1 MRTWQSFYP
10 LQANSLLQLCCDSR
24 SLAQCKQVHQRIVQH
39 GLHADQFV
47 ATKLTQSY
55 ADLDDLAS
63 ADKLFRRLLRPN
75 VFAWTAVLAYRSRN
89 GMFGDCVGAYCEMKL
104 RGVVPDGYVFPSIL
118 RACAQL
124 GCSEVGAYVHK
135 DVIVCTCESNVQV
148 CNSLIDMYGKCGDVE
163 SARRVFDEM
172 GDRDLLSWNSM
183 MSGYIWNGL
192 HGLAVESLPVMRL
205 DGVDPDIVTWN
216 MVMDAYC
223 QMGLFDEA
231 RNVLKQIKEPNIISW
246 TTLISGYCKIGKHK
260 ISLEVFRDMVNM
272 GKVYPDI
279 RTLSSA
285 LTSCRH
291 LGALVIGK
299 EIHAHGIKTESMSLF
314 YNSAGAALLTM
325 YAKCRKIQEARS
337 VFEQMDKSDFVTWN
351 AMILGF
357 VDLGCGNSAIECF
370 IEMLNLGIAFDQI
383 TISTLLPVCDLT
395 LGKQIHAYIQK
406 NSSLSGVIV
415 WNALIHMYSKWGCI
429 QSALSIFSNMGTK
442 DIISW
447 NSIIGGLGMHG
458 HGEAA
463 LQLLQEMKVAGVL
476 PNSVTLTSALSACS
490 HSGLVHEGLQL
501 FNSMPN
507 FGLTPTMEHFACVVD
522 MLARAGQLEEAVEL
536 IRKMPCLPDKRIWG
550 ALLAACQ
557 AYHNVDFACLAAEA
571 LIRLE
576 PDHAGHY
583 VTLANIYAKAGRWDD
598 AVRVRKVMEGQKLV
612 KPFGYSWVEGEDQC
626 HDGRSDR
633 QSDLSS
639 AL

>member
-1 MRTWQSFYP
+1 MRKWQTFSP
-10 LQANSLLQLCCDSR
+10 LEATALLQLCRDAG

-39 GLHADQFV
+39 GLQADQFV

-55 ADLDDLAS
+55 ADLDDAAS
-63 ADKLFRRLLRPN
+63 ADRLFRRLLRPN
-75 VFAWTAVLAYRSRN
+75 VFAWTAVLAHRSRS
-89 GMFGDCVGAYCEMKL
+89 GAFGACVGAYRDMK
-104 RGVVPDGYVFPSIL
+104 RAGVAPDGYVFPSVL
-118 RACAQL
+118 RACAQS
-124 GCSEVGAYVHK
+124 GRAEVGAVVHK
-135 DVIVCTCESNVQV
+135 DVIARACEANVQV
-148 CNSLIDMYGKCGDVE
+148 CNALIDMYGKCGDVE

-172 GDRDLLSWNSM
+172 GDRDLLSWNSV

-192 HGLAVESLPVMRL
+192 HGSAVELLPAMRSEGL
-205 DGVDPDIVTWN
+205 DPDIVTWN

-231 RNVLKQIKEPNIISW
+231 RNVLEQIEEPNTISW
-246 TTLISGYCKIGKHK
+246 TTLISGYCRIGKHK
-260 ISLEVFRDMVNM
+260 TSLEVFWDMVNA
-272 GKVYPDI
+272 GKVWPDI

-299 EIHAHGIKTESMSLF
+299 EIHAHGIKTESRSSF
-314 YNSAGAALLTM
+314 YSSAGAALLTM
-325 YAKCRKIQEARS
+325 YANCGKIQEATS

-357 VDLGCGNSAIECF
+357 VDLGYGNSAIECF

-406 NSSLSGVIV
+406 NSSLSGVIT
-415 WNALIHMYSKWGCI
+415 WNALIHMYSKQGCI
-429 QSALSIFSNMGTK
+429 QSALSIFSNMETK

-447 NSIIGGLGMHG
+447 NSIIGGFGMHG

-463 LQLLQEMKVAGVL
+463 LQLLQEMKVSGFQ

-490 HSGLVHEGLQL
+490 HSGLVHEGLRL
-501 FNSMPN
+501 FNSMPS
-507 FGLTPTMEHFACVVD
+507 FGLTPAMEHFACVVD

-536 IRKMPCLPDKRIWG
+536 IRKMPSPPDKRIWG

-557 AYHNVDFACLAAEA
+557 AYHNVDVACLAAEA
-571 LIRLE
+571 LIHLE

-626 HDGRSDR
+626 HDGWSDR
-633 QSDLSS
+633 RSDLS
-639 AL
+639 